1 MQEVKKSAYII
12 TGHTKG
18 IGRALTAVALKNG
31 HGVVGI
37 SRGKLDLTKNSLASS
52 KFLQYQCDLSSSEK
66 NILNENQ
73 IETIIKF
80 LSAYADVIYVINAS
94 QNSASNQPT
103 TDILRDIVK
112 LSQINAL
119 SQLNLLIQLL
129 SYKRNVVRK
138 CVSIGSY
145 LSFLT
150 PKSSSLGYVIS
161 KNLLLELVLLSKKEA
176 QLDLK
181 LQTIILGGVDTD
193 MNRAYTEV
201 SNHAGSGVVRQYFKM
216 APSKAAE
223 LILSAT
229 QSNQSLKFIPFLP
242 AIPIV
247 LFYHVRSFFQVIKTT
262 FWS

>member
-1 MQEVKKSAYII
+1 MQKVEKSAYII

-37 SRGKLDLTKNSLASS
+37 SRGKLDLVKNSLTSS

-66 NILNENQ
+66 KILNENQ

-80 LSAYADVIYVINAS
+80 LSDYEDVIYVVNAS
-94 QNSASNQPT
+94 QNSSSNQPT
-103 TDILRDIVK
+103 IDILRDIVK
-112 LSQINAL
+112 LSQINVL

-145 LSFLT
+145 LSFQT
-150 PKSSSLGYVIS
+150 PKSSSLGYILS
-161 KNLLLELVLLSKKEA
+161 KNLLLELMLLSKKET

-181 LQTIILGGVDTD
+181 LQTIVLGGVDTD
-193 MNRAYTEV
+193 MNRDYTEA
-201 SNHAGSGVVRQYFKM
+201 SNHAMNVVRKYFKM
-216 APSKAAE
+216 SPSMAAE

-229 QSNQSLKFIPFLP
+229 QSNRSLKFIPFLP

-247 LFYHVRSFFQVIKTT
+247 FFYHVRSFFQAIKIIL
-262 FWS
+262 WR

>member
-1 MQEVKKSAYII
+1 MQEVKKLAYII

-18 IGRALTAVALKNG
+18 IGRALTAITLKKG
-31 HGVVGI
+31 HGVIGI
-37 SRGKLDLTKNSLASS
+37 SRGKLDLTKNSLTSS
-52 KFLQYQCDLSSSEK
+52 KFLQFQCDLSSSEK

-73 IETIIKF
+73 IEIIIKF
-80 LSAYADVIYVINAS
+80 LSDYEEVIYVVNAS
-94 QNSASNQPT
+94 QNSSSNQPT
-103 TDILRDIVK
+103 TKILSDIVK

-129 SYKRNVVRK
+129 SYKKNIVNK

-145 LSFLT
+145 LSFLP

-161 KNLLLELVLLSKKEA
+161 KNLLLELMLLSKKET
-176 QLDLK
+176 QLNLK

-193 MNRAYTEV
+193 MNRDYSEASMY
-201 SNHAGSGVVRQYFKM
+201 AGNIIRKYFKM
-216 APSKAAE
+216 SPGNAAE
-223 LILSAT
+223 LILGAT

-247 LFYHVRSFFQVIKTT
+247 FFYHIRSFFQVIKTT
-262 FWS
+262 LWS

>member
-1 MQEVKKSAYII
+1 MHKFEKSAYII

-18 IGRALTAVALKNG
+18 IGRALTAVALKKG

-37 SRGKLDLTKNSLASS
+37 SRGKLDLVKNSLTSS

-66 NILNENQ
+66 KILNENQ

-80 LSAYADVIYVINAS
+80 LSDYEDVIYVVNAS
-94 QNSASNQPT
+94 QNSSSNQPT
-103 TDILRDIVK
+103 IDILRDIVK
-112 LSQINAL
+112 LSQINVL

-129 SYKRNVVRK
+129 SYKRNIVRK

-145 LSFLT
+145 LSFQT
-150 PKSSSLGYVIS
+150 SKSSSLGYVLS
-161 KNLLLELVLLSKKEA
+161 KNSLLELMLLSKKET

-181 LQTIILGGVDTD
+181 LQTIVLGGVDTD
-193 MNRAYTEV
+193 MNRDFTEA
-201 SNHAGSGVVRQYFKM
+201 SNHAGNIVRKYFQM
-216 APSKAAE
+216 SPSMAAE

-247 LFYHVRSFFQVIKTT
+247 FFYHVRSFFQAIKTIL
-262 FWS
+262 WR